1 MASDRRGLVVDDLVL
16 RLLRASAGVVM
27 VALLVSGG
35 TGVAVGGSSPDPRE
49 SVHSPPVVD
58 LAENVATDTRTQ
70 RADDCRAPL
79 QQPSAVES
87 DVVCAYDYRPDFA
100 RPPPDDAAAYAYDTA
115 ANSAEPAGSLG
126 RVRRVLSGLVL
137 DRVAPNAPGVRVGM
151 QTTGRAPSSAVLG
164 DNLVASGVARPAN
177 SAAHHIVAGGSQRAA
192 PARAALDRFG
202 IDINR
207 SANGVFLPANR
218 AVPNP
223 SGSAVHSTL
232 HTNRYYDEV
241 NRLLGGAT
249 TRQEAL
255 DVLDYI
261 RGELVAGRGL

>member
-79 QQPSAVES
+79 QQPSAVEG

-137 DRVAPNAPGVRVGM
+137 DRVAPSRAAVGLADDALPAALRGGSADVHVYMGVRNGKPVY
-151 QTTGRAPSSAVLG
+151 TWITNNLGRRQAQHGDRFVLQQVTSDPLTRG
-164 DNLVASGVARPAN
+164 
-177 SAAHHIVAGGSQRAA
+177 Q
-192 PARAALDRFG
+192 ARAVEQALIARNPGFENA
-202 IDINR
+202 INSISPR
-207 SANGVFLPANR
+207 HSYYQQAVDWGEAWLRANGY
-218 AVPNP
+218 
-223 SGSAVHSTL
+223 G
-232 HTNRYYDEV
+232 
-241 NRLLGGAT
+241 
-249 TRQEAL
+249 
-255 DVLDYI
+255 
-261 RGELVAGRGL
+261 